1 MDEMSADALTLPA
14 PASAAAAGGGRRRR
28 PDRAERRLA
37 ARLRAGDADALA
49 DDHEAYG
56 AATFGFLVRM
66 LGDRAAAE
74 DVQQQ
79 VFTEVW
85 QRAAAYDPRRA
96 GLLTWVLTI
105 ARSRAIDH
113 LRRRVPEP
121 RDPQLPDP
129 RTVDPGADA
138 LLERWRLTQLL
149 GRLPEAERA
158 LLRLRF
164 YDELSQSEIT
174 AATGIPIGTVKARMV
189 RGLTRLREMIEAE
202 GA

>member
-1 MDEMSADALTLPA
+1 MEDMHVDALTLPA
-14 PASAAAAGGGRRRR
+14 PASAAAPSEARRRR
-28 PDRAERRLA
+28 PSRAERRLA
-37 ARLRAGDADALA
+37 ARLRAGDPGALEDAYR
-49 DDHEAYG
+49 AYG
-56 AATFGFLVRM
+56 AATFGLLLRL
-66 LGDRAAAE
+66 LGERGAAE

-85 QRAAAYDPRRA
+85 RRAADYDPRRA

-113 LRRRVPEP
+113 LRRRIPEP
-121 RDPQLPDP
+121 RDPQLPDA
-129 RTVDPGADA
+129 RTVASDADA
-138 LLERWRLTQLL
+138 LLERWRLAHLL
-149 GRLPEAERA
+149 GRLPEDERV

-164 YDELSQSEIT
+164 YDELSQSEIS

>member
-1 MDEMSADALTLPA
+1 MDEMQAEALTLPA
-14 PASAAAAGGGRRRR
+14 PAPAQAADDARRRA

-49 DDHEAYG
+49 AAYDAYG
-56 AATFGFLVRM
+56 AATFGLLVGM

-85 QRAAAYDPRRA
+85 RRAGDYDPRRA

-129 RTVDPGADA
+129 RTVEAEGDA
-138 LLERWRLTQLL
+138 LLERWRVAQLF
-149 GRLPEAERA
+149 GRLPRDERA

-164 YDELSQSEIT
+164 YDGRSQSEIS
-174 AATGIPIGTVKARMV
+174 AATGIPIGTIKARMV